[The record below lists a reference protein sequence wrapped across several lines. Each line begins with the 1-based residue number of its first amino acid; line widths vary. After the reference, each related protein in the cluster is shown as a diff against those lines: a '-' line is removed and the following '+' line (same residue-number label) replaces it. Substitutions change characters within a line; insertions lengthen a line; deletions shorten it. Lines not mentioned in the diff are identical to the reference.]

1 MPATPLLDAGT
12 LRRLAVEYEVDPRTI
27 LKLMRGAPV
36 RGMARDRA
44 VRALESLGLQIVS
57 QNGPSGE
64 SR

>member
-27 LKLMRGAPV
+27 LKLLRGAPV

-44 VRALESLGLQIVS
+44 VRAVESLGLQIVP
-57 QNGPSGE
+57 QNDPSGQAP
-64 SR
+64 